1 MAAEKKAALAQARK
15 VEAAKKRAAILE
27 AKRIAAEERKA
38 LTVAKKRKSSCQKGQ
53 QMLVQWRKHKLL
65 LRKQRKTNLFVF
77 MNFFE

>member
-1 MAAEKKAALAQARK
+1 
-15 VEAAKKRAAILE
+15 LE
-27 AKRIAAEERKA
+27 AKRIAAGERKA

-53 QMLVQWRKHKLL
+53 QMLVQGRKHKLL